1 MKIEKATRKSHFYNE
16 DRYIVGENYCMV
28 LDGATSLVSSGIK
41 PTEGSWFVSRIKDNL
56 PQKCDN
62 VLEKLK
68 FISKKTYAEFI
79 ELSKINHGDES
90 VLYYPSAGLSCA
102 AVNGEKVQIF
112 TTGDCE
118 AVVKLKDGKI
128 IRHVFPMLADLDKGA
143 LDMMIEYKKAH
154 GVSMLEARKALNSVL
169 IENRKLMNKMGGY
182 PVFTVSNNPD
192 FEYIKA
198 EYNIDEIKEIYLYS
212 DGIAQAFDEL
222 QIYSSCEEMFSGEV
236 DIFQEIKKIKERA
249 FSDKTC
255 EKYPRFKVIDD
266 IVIVKI
272 TF

>member
-16 DRYIVGENYCMV
+16 DRYIVGDNYCMV

-41 PTEGSWFVSRIKDNL
+41 PTEGSWFVSRIKQSL

-62 VLEKLK
+62 VIEKLEY
-68 FISKKTYAEFI
+68 ISKKTYAEFI
-79 ELSKINHGDES
+79 ELSKIDSKTDS

-102 AVNGEKVQIF
+102 VVKDNKVQIF

-128 IRHVFPMLADLDKGA
+128 IRHIFPMLAELDKVA

-154 GVSMLEARKALNSVL
+154 GVSMLNARKALNGVL
-169 IENRKLMNKMGGY
+169 IENRKLMNKKGGY
-182 PVFTVSNNPD
+182 PVFTVSDKPD

-198 EYNIDEIKEIYLYS
+198 EYNIDDIKEIYLYS

-236 DIFQEIKKIKERA
+236 DIYKEIEKIEKRA
-249 FSDKTC
+249 KSDKTC

-266 IVIVKI
+266 IVIVKM